1 MLGLLTSLQVH
12 LFQVKQSFAR
22 VNMTIADGKHP
33 THAQAR
39 AAQKWQ
45 RLVKRDARR
54 TARLVQR
61 IWHDAR
67 KVNALPEHVISRL
80 KGMGLQHERMA
91 SSDDNTLLIWRSSSS
106 TRFHVLLKAKWARL
120 WRVAQQPC
128 RPRTALLF
136 PRVRRH
142 HLLKNIFH
150 AEGCY

>member
-22 VNMTIADGKHP
+22 VNMTIADGQHP

-91 SSDDNTLLIWRSSSS
+91 SSDDNTLLI
-106 TRFHVLLKAKWARL
+106 
-120 WRVAQQPC
+120 
-128 RPRTALLF
+128 
-136 PRVRRH
+136 
-142 HLLKNIFH
+142 
-150 AEGCY
+150 